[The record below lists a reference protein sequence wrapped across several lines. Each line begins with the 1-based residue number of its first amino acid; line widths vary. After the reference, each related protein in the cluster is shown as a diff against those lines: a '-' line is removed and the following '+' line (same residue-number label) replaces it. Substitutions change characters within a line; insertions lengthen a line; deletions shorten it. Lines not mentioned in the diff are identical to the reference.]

1 MKEGK
6 TYDLHIYTGVELL
19 FYLSFALKDNGVFFK
34 RQFYALCIRIIRC
47 VVRTKF
53 DIYVLIGTST
63 AVHTGDVSLVVSA
76 NTSPFSEMLRFG
88 V

>member
-34 RQFYALCIRIIRC
+34 RQVHLSQ
-47 VVRTKF
+47 
-53 DIYVLIGTST
+53 IYVALADFDYPI
-63 AVHTGDVSLVVSA
+63 
-76 NTSPFSEMLRFG
+76 
-88 V
+88 